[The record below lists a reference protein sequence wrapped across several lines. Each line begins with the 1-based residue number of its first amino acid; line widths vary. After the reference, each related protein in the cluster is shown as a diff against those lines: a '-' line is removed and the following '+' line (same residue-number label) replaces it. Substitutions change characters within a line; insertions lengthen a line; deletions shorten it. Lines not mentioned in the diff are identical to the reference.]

1 MKQKSLFLF
10 VVVGF
15 LSFEIYAQDI
25 GRVISTPEFN
35 WYGLDF
41 TEAKMIGSAGFTDPN
56 AIVNKYIHG
65 GWNAL
70 IKTEFKKKFDTGK
83 PMGKKANIY
92 FDVCDERNQNVTEE
106 GLIIDEEYNLLPKDV
121 QAIVNEYPKISD
133 GGMGLVYI
141 VESFNKND
149 VKGYIWM
156 TFFDEKTGEILLT
169 ERVAGAPKGLGFRN
183 YWSGAVYEVIKL
195 NKKQYKDWVK
205 KFG

>member
-10 VVVGF
+10 VIVGF

-41 TEAKMIGSAGFTDPN
+41 TEAKMIGSAGFTDSD
-56 AIVNKYIHG
+56 AVVNKYINK
-65 GWNAL
+65 GWNDL
-70 IKTEFKKKFDTGK
+70 LKTEFKKFDPGK
-83 PMGKKANIY
+83 PMGKKAVHY
-92 FDVCDERNQNVTEE
+92 FEVCNERNKTVIEE
-106 GLIIDEEYNLLPKDV
+106 GLIIDEEYNLLPKDI
-121 QAIVNEYPKISD
+121 QDIVNEYPKISD

-169 ERVAGAPKGLGFRN
+169 ERVAGAPKGFGFRN
-183 YWSGAVYEVIKL
+183 YWLGAVYEVMKL
-195 NKKQYKDWVK
+195 SKKQYKDWVK